1 MRDTVLASPSRPDA
15 LMTTPSSR
23 TRNDGRSA
31 GAFCSPREEPRRL
44 GLKHITTGNSPREVE
59 IVAMRIA
66 QILSIGAFSVIPTL
80 WVPPLAAQTRP
91 ALDMMGAG
99 TATCAE
105 FLSDLR
111 QYKGAEE
118 IYFNWALGFM
128 SGSNSELRLSGK
140 PRRNLNSPEVPQ
152 EAQAQ
157 IIKRMCEANPNQRY
171 LLIIGGL
178 FGNLPVMK
186 DR

>member
-1 MRDTVLASPSRPDA
+1 MAPIEQSLAKCACVAAVWLALLGAPVPGSRA
-15 LMTTPSSR
+15 
-23 TRNDGRSA
+23 A
-31 GAFCSPREEPRRL
+31 W
-44 GLKHITTGNSPREVE
+44 
-59 IVAMRIA
+59 A
-66 QILSIGAFSVIPTL
+66 QQA
-80 WVPPLAAQTRP
+80 RP
-91 ALDMMGAG
+91 YDMMGAG